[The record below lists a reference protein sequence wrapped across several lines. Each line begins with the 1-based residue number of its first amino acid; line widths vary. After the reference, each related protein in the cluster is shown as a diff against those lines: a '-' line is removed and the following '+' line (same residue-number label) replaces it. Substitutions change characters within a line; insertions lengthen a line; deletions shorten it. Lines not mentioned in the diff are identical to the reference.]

1 MRESKSKEES
11 ITISNLNFTR
21 LIVHEIAQVSLR
33 HTLNDF
39 NVSTTSL
46 NKSTVNKSLEIIEEA
61 GCYAEEKL
69 FKGRIDWLASTIK
82 GFNINYCEQFMECLL
97 ENKKVDFDLESSK
110 TSLDSTECAI
120 YFFARKSKINDNNP
134 KESK

>member
-1 MRESKSKEES
+1 
-11 ITISNLNFTR
+11 
-21 LIVHEIAQVSLR
+21 
-33 HTLNDF
+33 
-39 NVSTTSL
+39 
-46 NKSTVNKSLEIIEEA
+46 VNKSLEIIEEA

-110 TSLDSTECAI
+110 TSLDSTECVI